1 MPRGGRAATWG
12 GCSLGGRC
20 CRAGAD
26 GSVSEPRGQLVTET
40 GPCGRR
46 MAPVSTE
53 TRQPPAGCRS
63 TPPRGGVSQPPRAGP
78 ASGHRAGPASEAAG
92 PRFRRSDER
101 AFPVRRCA
109 RLRGGP
115 AVRLGT
121 GAHFHHSRHRDDGT
135 GRDSR
140 GRGRCVPGPAP
151 GGGWASGG
159 LQDTSWDKQA
169 LTATPAGG
177 RGPGTEEGSSSL
189 CQLRGASQSREE
201 GAARGA
207 RAGSGRCSGS
217 VCGHSP
223 SRTRPCPG
231 RRGQATRAAGTD
243 L

>member
-1 MPRGGRAATWG
+1 MGACQSRGDSLSLRPGLAGGEWHPSAQKRGSHLRGASPPRPVWGLAAAQGRAG
-12 GCSLGGRC
+12 LGAPSRARKRGR
-20 CRAGAD
+20 GAEVPTK
-26 GSVSEPRGQLVTET
+26 GRF
-40 GPCGRR
+40 PCGAAHVSAAALPFVWGQGRVFITAGTGT
-46 MAPVSTE
+46 MAP
-53 TRQPPAGCRS
+53 
-63 TPPRGGVSQPPRAGP
+63 
-78 ASGHRAGPASEAAG
+78 
-92 PRFRRSDER
+92 
-101 AFPVRRCA
+101 
-109 RLRGGP
+109 
-115 AVRLGT
+115 
-121 GAHFHHSRHRDDGT
+121 GATGT

-151 GGGWASGG
+151 GGGWASSG

-177 RGPGTEEGSSSL
+177 RGPGTKEGSSSL
-189 CQLRGASQSREE
+189 CQLRGASQSHEE

-207 RAGSGRCSGS
+207 RAGSGQCSGS